1 MTRITLV
8 LTVLFTL
15 GALGLAGQA
24 RGDVIHSF
32 GELIEGTSQGIDNF
46 SHGNFTV
53 EGKKPTTLN
62 YYFCFLDTEGY
73 VVGHLDS
80 YTDYPQYLSGVYIG
94 DPESRYEDVLKV
106 GEKPSYAFAIE
117 DTDRDS
123 IIGYLDGEEFTVD
136 DEDRIWLLD
145 EIEFNGKLGAIEEMP
160 AYTGTGGV
168 LTVPAINLIPEP
180 ATLSLIGLG
189 LAGVIAKRK
198 RKK

>member
-1 MTRITLV
+1 V

-32 GELIEGTSQGIDNF
+32 GELIAPGYDIQVIN
-46 SHGNFTV
+46 NV
-53 EGKKPTTLN
+53 PN
-62 YYFCFLDTEGY
+62 YDFRVNGEMPAPDIYHFCFLDTEGY
-73 VVGHLDS
+73 VVGYLRNDS
-80 YTDYPQYLSGVYIG
+80 WGDGLHGLYSG

-106 GEKPSYAFAIE
+106 GEKSSYAFAIE

-136 DEDRIWLLD
+136 DGDRIWLLD

-160 AYTGTGGV
+160 AYTGTDNT

-189 LAGVIAKRK
+189 LTGVIAKRK